1 MNQGPPVAA
10 QPTDFAGTL
19 RVLTLNIAHGR
30 RDALNQVFV
39 SEATIRR
46 NLDDIAALISENRPD
61 IVALQEADGPS
72 RWSGSFDH
80 VATIASKTGFSGFVR
95 GSHAVNWL
103 HDYGT
108 ALLSR
113 QAFTQTVTR
122 SFASTPPS
130 PTKGL
135 VLGQIA
141 WRADP
146 DGTALLVDTVSLH
159 LDFSRASVRQRQ
171 IAETTTFL
179 AGRKQPVI
187 VLGDFNSDWFA
198 RGSVVT
204 HLASEF
210 GLHAYRPTAQDLGTY
225 QSGKRR
231 LDWILLSQELR
242 FVDYRVLIQNVS
254 DHFAVIADI
263 RIAGSN
269 KVENRRGGYA
279 G

>member
-10 QPTDFAGTL
+10 QATDYAGTL
-19 RVLTLNIAHGR
+19 RVLTLNTAHGR
-30 RDALNQVFV
+30 RDALNQLFV

-46 NLDDIAALISENRPD
+46 NLDDIAALISRSRPD

-80 VATIASKTGFSGFVR
+80 VATIAAKAGFPWFVR

-113 QAFTQTVTR
+113 QPFAQTSTR

-135 VLGQIA
+135 VLGQVA

-146 DGTALLVDTVSLH
+146 DSTALLVDTVSLH
-159 LDFSRASVRQRQ
+159 LDFSRASVRRRQ

-179 AGRKQPVI
+179 ASRKQPVI
-187 VLGDFNSDWFA
+187 VLGDFNSDWLTS
-198 RGSVVT
+198 GSVVT
-204 HLASEF
+204 HLASEC

-231 LDWILLSQELR
+231 LDWILLSQELQ
-242 FVDYRVLIQNVS
+242 FVDYRVLVQNVS
-254 DHFAVIADI
+254 DHFAVVADV
-263 RIAGSN
+263 RITDSD
-269 KVENRRGGYA
+269 KVGNSREDYA
-279 G
+279 E